1 VRGGFPYS
9 ERADQQNVSGF
20 VDETPGGE
28 IVGKVALYAGV
39 EGEVEALQRAG
50 LAECGELY
58 PAFDRALLADVKL
71 A

>member
-1 VRGGFPYS
+1 MGLL
-9 ERADQQNVSGF
+9 
-20 VDETPGGE
+20 DETPGGE
-28 IVGKVALYAGV
+28 VEDCLAIDACI

-50 LAECGELY
+50 LAECVELY